1 MSDTTIGSRFKSL
14 SIKVPVLMV
23 GLAAFAILTVGTLAY
38 AISQS
43 TVEREARER
52 LGTVLETRTRAIETW
67 FGNQIVDLQALA
79 GNPATSGALVNLGLG
94 WNDLGFDD
102 AARRAYLHDHYID
115 GNAHPAGERNK
126 LEQARDGSTY
136 SETHAIYHAGFDQFR
151 LAKGLYDIFLIDR
164 TGNIVYTVFKED
176 DLGENL
182 VSGRLADSGLGR
194 AARDILQDP
203 EPGRVAFTDFAPYAP
218 SYGAPA
224 SFIAAPLYNR
234 AGAMVGVLAFQ
245 LPIDLLNA
253 VMRDPT
259 GLGDTGQAYI
269 VGGDGLMRSA
279 ARFTGDDTILAR
291 SVDGTVI
298 AAARG
303 GDLANGRSIGLN
315 GKPVE
320 MAAKAMQVGG
330 ETFVV
335 AVEQDISELRA
346 PIADLARK
354 MVVGALAAL
363 AVVSVMCV
371 LFARSISRPLVGLVG
386 GIRALAERDWNV
398 QFTAVNRGDE
408 IGTIARGLKQL
419 RYDLQEFDASAQ
431 DALFKSSALGRT
443 SSGVMI
449 ADAEFNI
456 TYANDAVKRMID
468 DNLAAFREISPDIS
482 AATIVGQCMDVFHKA
497 PQRIREVLK
506 TPGRLPM
513 KADIPLGGLTFALD
527 ISNVTDAQ
535 GATVG
540 YVVEWA
546 DATAARRNEEVVSRL
561 RAAFTK
567 LSEGDL
573 TVALPDGVDGEF
585 AQLRD
590 DFNDAIRKLGDAIST
605 VIDTSVLIK
614 GEAHE
619 ISNAADDLAR
629 RTEQQAA
636 TLEQTAAALDQLTSS
651 VNSAAGSAK
660 EASRMVSAA
669 RDEAETSGQVVR
681 EAVSAMHQI
690 DESSTQVTQII
701 SVIEEI
707 AFQTNLLA
715 LNAGVEAAR
724 AGEAGR
730 GFAVVASEV
739 RALAR
744 RASDAA
750 KEIGGLIQGSTQQ
763 VKRGVTL
770 VEKAGEALGRIVGS
784 VKDID
789 GSVSE
794 IAQSSQEQASGLG
807 EINIAVNQL
816 DQVTQQNAAMFEQ
829 MSAASQSL
837 NTESQTL
844 LDRTQAFTIATPKG
858 KPEAANAGKAP
869 KQAFSSVRKTAAT
882 APAGGGK
889 AVAAPPPAP
898 APRPGKLAVAA
909 GAAAAQ
915 ARPAEDD
922 WDEF

>member
-1 MSDTTIGSRFKSL
+1 MSDTTIGTRFKSL

-43 TVEREARER
+43 TVEREARDR
-52 LGTVLETRTRAIETW
+52 LATVLETRTRAIETW
-67 FGNQIVDLQALA
+67 FDNQIVDLQALA

-126 LEQARDGSTY
+126 MENARDGSTY
-136 SETHAIYHAGFDQFR
+136 SETHALYHAGFDQFR
-151 LAKGLYDIFLIDR
+151 LAKGLYDIFLIDAD
-164 TGNIVYTVFKED
+164 GNIVYSVFKED

-194 AARDILQDP
+194 AARDILQSP

-224 SFIAAPLYNR
+224 SFIAAALFGRSGEP
-234 AGAMVGVLAFQ
+234 VGVLAFQ
-245 LPIDLLNA
+245 LPTDLLNA

-259 GLGDTGQAYI
+259 GLGETGQAYI
-269 VGGDGLMRSA
+269 VGADGLMRSA

-291 SVDGTVI
+291 TVDGSVI
-298 AAARG
+298 EAALA
-303 GDLANGRSIGLN
+303 GDLATGQAGGLD

-320 MAAKAMQVGG
+320 KVAKAMRVGG
-330 ETFVV
+330 ETFAVV
-335 AVEQDISELRA
+335 VEQDIAELRA
-346 PIADLARK
+346 PIAALARQ
-354 MVVGALAAL
+354 MVAAALGALV
-363 AVVSVMCV
+363 VVSLMCV
-371 LFARSISRPLVGLVG
+371 LFARSISRPLAGLVG
-386 GIRALAERDWNV
+386 GIRALAERDWSV
-398 QFTAVNRGDE
+398 QFTAVERGDE
-408 IGTIARGLKQL
+408 IGTIARGLRQL
-419 RYDLQEFDASAQ
+419 RYDLEEFDTAAQ
-431 DALFKSSALGRT
+431 EALFKSSALGRT
-443 SSGVMI
+443 SAGVMI
-449 ADAEFNI
+449 ADADFTI

-468 DNLAAFREISPDIS
+468 DNLAAFRDVSPEITPEG
-482 AATIVGQCMDVFHKA
+482 IVGQCMDMFHKS

-506 TPGRLPM
+506 SPGRLPM

-527 ISNVTDAQ
+527 ISNVVDAE
-535 GATVG
+535 GRTVG

-546 DATAARRNEEVVSRL
+546 DATSARRNEEVVARL
-561 RAAFTK
+561 RAALAK

-573 TVALPDGVDGEF
+573 TVALPDGIDGEF

-590 DFNDAIRKLGDAIST
+590 DFNDAIRKLGDAIGT

-681 EAVSAMHQI
+681 EAVAAMHQI

-770 VEKAGEALGRIVGS
+770 VENAGEALGRIVGS
-784 VKDID
+784 VQDID

-837 NTESQTL
+837 NTESQAL
-844 LDRTQAFTIATPKG
+844 LDRTQSFAITERTGTP
-858 KPEAANAGKAP
+858 ETAAAP
-869 KQAFSSVRKTAAT
+869 KAAKPGFSSVRNTGA
-882 APAGGGK
+882 AGGGP
-889 AVAAPPPAP
+889 ARPAAPTAPAP
-898 APRPGKLAVAA
+898 APRRAA
-909 GAAAAQ
+909 PAAAAVQ
-915 ARPAEDD
+915 ARPETDD

>member
-1 MSDTTIGSRFKSL
+1 
-14 SIKVPVLMV
+14 
-23 GLAAFAILTVGTLAY
+23 
-38 AISQS
+38 
-43 TVEREARER
+43 
-52 LGTVLETRTRAIETW
+52 
-67 FGNQIVDLQALA
+67 
-79 GNPATSGALVNLGLG
+79 
-94 WNDLGFDD
+94 
-102 AARRAYLHDHYID
+102 
-115 GNAHPAGERNK
+115 
-126 LEQARDGSTY
+126 
-136 SETHAIYHAGFDQFR
+136 
-151 LAKGLYDIFLIDR
+151 
-164 TGNIVYTVFKED
+164 
-176 DLGENL
+176 
-182 VSGRLADSGLGR
+182 
-194 AARDILQDP
+194 
-203 EPGRVAFTDFAPYAP
+203 
-218 SYGAPA
+218 
-224 SFIAAPLYNR
+224 
-234 AGAMVGVLAFQ
+234 
-245 LPIDLLNA
+245 
-253 VMRDPT
+253 
-259 GLGDTGQAYI
+259 
-269 VGGDGLMRSA
+269 
-279 ARFTGDDTILAR
+279 
-291 SVDGTVI
+291 
-298 AAARG
+298 
-303 GDLANGRSIGLN
+303 
-315 GKPVE
+315 
-320 MAAKAMQVGG
+320 
-330 ETFVV
+330 
-335 AVEQDISELRA
+335 
-346 PIADLARK
+346 
-354 MVVGALAAL
+354 
-363 AVVSVMCV
+363 
-371 LFARSISRPLVGLVG
+371 
-386 GIRALAERDWNV
+386 
-398 QFTAVNRGDE
+398 
-408 IGTIARGLKQL
+408 
-419 RYDLQEFDASAQ
+419 
-431 DALFKSSALGRT
+431 
-443 SSGVMI
+443 MI
-449 ADAEFNI
+449 ADADFTI

-468 DNLAAFREISPDIS
+468 DNLAAFRDVSPEITPEG
-482 AATIVGQCMDVFHKA
+482 IVGQCMDMFHKS

-506 TPGRLPM
+506 SPGRLPM

-527 ISNVTDAQ
+527 ISNVVDAE
-535 GATVG
+535 GRTVG

-546 DATAARRNEEVVSRL
+546 DATSARRNEEVVARL
-561 RAAFTK
+561 RAALAK

-573 TVALPDGVDGEF
+573 TVALPDGIDGEF

-590 DFNDAIRKLGDAIST
+590 DFNDAIRKLGDAIGT

-681 EAVSAMHQI
+681 EAVAAMHQI

-770 VEKAGEALGRIVGS
+770 VENAGEALGRIVGS
-784 VKDID
+784 VQDID

-837 NTESQTL
+837 NTESQAL
-844 LDRTQAFTIATPKG
+844 LDRTQSFAITERTGTP
-858 KPEAANAGKAP
+858 ETAAAP
-869 KQAFSSVRKTAAT
+869 KAAKPGFSSVRNTGA
-882 APAGGGK
+882 AGGGP
-889 AVAAPPPAP
+889 ARPAAPTAPAP
-898 APRPGKLAVAA
+898 APRRAA
-909 GAAAAQ
+909 PAAAAVQ
-915 ARPAEDD
+915 ARPETDD